1 MLIRINLLPHREL
14 KRAARRRQFNA
25 LLAIAVM
32 IGVLSVALGH
42 TVIATRKSNQ
52 EARNAFLTQEI
63 AKLDRQI
70 VEIKKIREQT
80 QALLERKQVVETLQS
95 NRTEVVH
102 LFDQMIRLLPDG
114 LYLKSFKQ
122 TADVVNIGGYTQSS
136 ARVSTLMRSLEESP
150 WFEQPSLIEIKAATV
165 NNLRANEFVLSV
177 KQTRQKLEGTDTGE
191 NVSNKKSPGGAS

>member
-1 MLIRINLLPHREL
+1 MSIRINLLPHREL
-14 KRAARRRQFNA
+14 KRTARRRQMNV
-25 LLAIAVM
+25 LLGVAVA
-32 IGVLSVALGH
+32 IGVLTVALGH
-42 TVIATRKSNQ
+42 MVISARKSSQ

-63 AKLDRQI
+63 AKLDNQI

-177 KQTRQKLEGTDTGE
+177 KQTRQQVGNETDAT
-191 NVSNKKSPGGAS
+191 SNQSKGGKV